1 MKIDSVIDIKRKNVK
16 SILDYARFRS
26 GWQKRDAAQELDLS
40 FATVSNIINQML
52 ECGLLEQTEVNLK
65 AVGRAPK
72 GYQLVADRF
81 VLSTMD
87 IHTPDA
93 VMLTLVDLQRK
104 PVAQR
109 VCTGLDTD
117 SIGGFIDGL
126 SQEYLRLLASTPYDE
141 SRVIGSVAVIPGTY
155 DTKSQMVVGTHNR
168 LFRDQPLLEML
179 EHVMHHPVS
188 LENDAN
194 LAAFSKASEQD
205 LHYLIYLYCGNGLGM
220 GAVSGGQIL
229 TGANGFS
236 VEISHAPFGNLGRKC
251 RFCGHTDCLQEDV
264 SPRGFVSKY
273 LGTVIEDEAFNSAM
287 WEDFLQALERKEPR
301 ATAAALDNAKVLGR
315 ALSTASSILRPEKI
329 ILGGLPHGL
338 FEGMRSVMEEEIN
351 SRERHNAFIKVRFD
365 PDFRHT
371 TAIGGA
377 ERLYRDWFPDL
388 DAEKLRA

>member
-16 SILDYARFRS
+16 SIIDYVRFHE
-26 GWQKRDAAQELDLS
+26 GWQKRDVAREMDLS

-52 ECGLLEQTEVNLK
+52 ECGLLKQTEINLK
-65 AVGRAPK
+65 SVGRAPK

-81 VLSTMD
+81 VLCTMD
-87 IHTPDA
+87 IHTPDE
-93 VMLTLVDLQRK
+93 VVLTLVDLQRR

-109 VCTGLDTD
+109 ICTTLDT
-117 SIGGFIDGL
+117 SNIGGFIDGL
-126 SQEYLRLLASTPYDE
+126 RQEYLTLLQEAGYAE
-141 SRVIGSVAVIPGTY
+141 ERVIGSAAVIPGTY
-155 DTKSQMVVGTHNR
+155 DTKSQMVVGTRNR

-179 EHVMHHPVS
+179 DGVMQHPVF

-194 LAAFSKASEQD
+194 LAAFSKASEQQ

-220 GAVSGGQIL
+220 GAVSNGSIL

-251 RFCGHTDCLQEDV
+251 RFCGHDDCLQEDV
-264 SPRGFVSKY
+264 SPLGFVSKY
-273 LGTVIEDEAFNSAM
+273 EGGVIEEEDFDYEM
-287 WEDFLQALERKEPR
+287 WETFLAAVEKGEKR
-301 ATAAALDNAKVLGR
+301 AIDAALDNAKVLGR

-329 ILGGLPHGL
+329 MFGGLPLSL
-338 FEGMRSVMEEEIN
+338 FEVMRPTMEEEIN

-365 PDFRHT
+365 PDFRLT

-377 ERLYRDWFPDL
+377 ECIFRDWFPDL
-388 DAEKLRA
+388 DAYSQNE